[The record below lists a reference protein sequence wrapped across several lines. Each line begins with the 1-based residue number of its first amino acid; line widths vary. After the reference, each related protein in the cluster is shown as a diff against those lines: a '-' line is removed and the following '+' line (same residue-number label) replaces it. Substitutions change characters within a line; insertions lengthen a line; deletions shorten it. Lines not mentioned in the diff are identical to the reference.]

1 VRATA
6 GFRRSDA
13 SFGAFVVVHMMTSVP
28 FQVNAIGTTL
38 GVPSLATY
46 SKRARSRLSISWLI
60 GFFRISATSLFETEL
75 VHQRRDVDQVA
86 YLGPVEQREEAA

>member
-6 GFRRSDA
+6 GFRRSDV
-13 SFGAFVVVHMMTSVP
+13 SFGAFVVVHMTTSVP

-46 SKRARSRLSISWLI
+46 AKRARSRLSISWLI
-60 GFFRISATSLFETEL
+60 GFFRISATSLGVPRWCL
-75 VHQRRDVDQVA
+75 RRPGS
-86 YLGPVEQREEAA
+86 LRGSGSTT